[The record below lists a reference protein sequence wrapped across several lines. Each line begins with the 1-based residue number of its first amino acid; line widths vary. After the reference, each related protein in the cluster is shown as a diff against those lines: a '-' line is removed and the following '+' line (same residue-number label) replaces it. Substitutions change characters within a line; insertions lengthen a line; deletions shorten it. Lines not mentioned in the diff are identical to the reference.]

1 MLGYQTIIAAANKI
15 SGIPLTA
22 SEISNSQK
30 TLNTGPSLSLVNST
44 NKVIKSTLT
53 IKIEDTE
60 GKSLSDSYTYAGY
73 QGESV
78 TISYNSPNGYVLT
91 NNVSSQVV
99 LNGQQTITAVYAPEK
114 IVSEQV
120 TYQQGTSFTDD
131 DAKNIANTLYTV
143 PTDATVTW
151 SAKPNTE
158 NASNT
163 TTNAT
168 ILVTYASGKQTT
180 ITIPYVVSAT
190 VTEADKI
197 SLNDPEVTKVEDTQ
211 ALTDDEKSAVAT
223 AVKDANP
230 DADISNVSVAD
241 DGTATVTFG
250 DGSTSTIAGDKTVVG
265 KTEADK
271 TSLNDPEVT
280 KVEDTQAL
288 TDDEKSAVA
297 TAVKDANPDADI
309 SNVSVAD
316 DGTATVT
323 FGDGSTSTIAGDKT
337 VVGKTEAD
345 KTSLNDP
352 EVTKVE
358 DTQAL
363 TDDEKSA
370 VATAVKDANPDAD
383 ISDVS
388 VADDGTATVTFGD
401 GSTSTIAGDKT
412 VAGKTEA
419 DKTSLNDPEITKVED
434 TQALTDDE
442 KSAVATAVK
451 DANPDADISDVS
463 VADDGTATVTFG
475 DGSTSTIASDKTVEA
490 KNEEDDSDIVTE
502 SSATQVDDDPT
513 VEEPNDDIGENLSN
527 QSMDESTNTD
537 VDTGK
542 METDTTNLNDPKVTK
557 VENTQALTDD
567 EKSAVVT
574 AVKDA
579 NPDADIS
586 DVSVA
591 DDGTATVTFG
601 DGSTSTIN
609 DDKTVVAKLDNDGS
623 NDQSSTGVATRG
635 DLSGNSTSLDE
646 GHSQLSKRASSV
658 KINQKINNDK
668 LPQTG
673 NSKSITGVLIGELLT
688 TFGLIGILRK
698 KKNRSEK

>member
-271 TSLNDPEVT
+271 TSLNDPEIT

-309 SNVSVAD
+309 SN
-316 DGTATVT
+316 
-323 FGDGSTSTIAGDKT
+323 
-337 VVGKTEAD
+337 
-345 KTSLNDP
+345 
-352 EVTKVE
+352 
-358 DTQAL
+358 
-363 TDDEKSA
+363 
-370 VATAVKDANPDAD
+370 
-383 ISDVS
+383 
-388 VADDGTATVTFGD
+388 
-401 GSTSTIAGDKT
+401 
-412 VAGKTEA
+412 
-419 DKTSLNDPEITKVED
+419 
-434 TQALTDDE
+434 
-442 KSAVATAVK
+442 
-451 DANPDADISDVS
+451 VS

>member
-131 DAKNIANTLYTV
+131 DAKHIANTLYTV

-337 VVGKTEAD
+337 V
-345 KTSLNDP
+345 
-352 EVTKVE
+352 
-358 DTQAL
+358 
-363 TDDEKSA
+363 
-370 VATAVKDANPDAD
+370 
-383 ISDVS
+383 
-388 VADDGTATVTFGD
+388 
-401 GSTSTIAGDKT
+401 
-412 VAGKTEA
+412 AGKTEA

-451 DANPDADISDVS
+451 DANPDADISNVS

>member
-323 FGDGSTSTIAGDKT
+323 FGDGSTSTIA
-337 VVGKTEAD
+337 
-345 KTSLNDP
+345 
-352 EVTKVE
+352 
-358 DTQAL
+358 
-363 TDDEKSA
+363 
-370 VATAVKDANPDAD
+370 
-383 ISDVS
+383 
-388 VADDGTATVTFGD
+388 
-401 GSTSTIAGDKT
+401 
-412 VAGKTEA
+412 
-419 DKTSLNDPEITKVED
+419 
-434 TQALTDDE
+434 
-442 KSAVATAVK
+442 
-451 DANPDADISDVS
+451 
-463 VADDGTATVTFG
+463 
-475 DGSTSTIASDKTVEA
+475 SDKTVEA

>member
-250 DGSTSTIAGDKTVVG
+250 DGSTSTIA
-265 KTEADK
+265 
-271 TSLNDPEVT
+271 
-280 KVEDTQAL
+280 
-288 TDDEKSAVA
+288 
-297 TAVKDANPDADI
+297 
-309 SNVSVAD
+309 
-316 DGTATVT
+316 
-323 FGDGSTSTIAGDKT
+323 
-337 VVGKTEAD
+337 
-345 KTSLNDP
+345 
-352 EVTKVE
+352 
-358 DTQAL
+358 
-363 TDDEKSA
+363 
-370 VATAVKDANPDAD
+370 
-383 ISDVS
+383 
-388 VADDGTATVTFGD
+388 
-401 GSTSTIAGDKT
+401 
-412 VAGKTEA
+412 
-419 DKTSLNDPEITKVED
+419 
-434 TQALTDDE
+434 
-442 KSAVATAVK
+442 
-451 DANPDADISDVS
+451 
-463 VADDGTATVTFG
+463 
-475 DGSTSTIASDKTVEA
+475 SDKTVEA

>member
-230 DADISNVSVAD
+230 DADIS
-241 DGTATVTFG
+241 
-250 DGSTSTIAGDKTVVG
+250 
-265 KTEADK
+265 
-271 TSLNDPEVT
+271 
-280 KVEDTQAL
+280 
-288 TDDEKSAVA
+288 
-297 TAVKDANPDADI
+297 
-309 SNVSVAD
+309 
-316 DGTATVT
+316 
-323 FGDGSTSTIAGDKT
+323 
-337 VVGKTEAD
+337 
-345 KTSLNDP
+345 
-352 EVTKVE
+352 
-358 DTQAL
+358 
-363 TDDEKSA
+363 
-370 VATAVKDANPDAD
+370 
-383 ISDVS
+383 DVS

-451 DANPDADISDVS
+451 DANPDADISNVS